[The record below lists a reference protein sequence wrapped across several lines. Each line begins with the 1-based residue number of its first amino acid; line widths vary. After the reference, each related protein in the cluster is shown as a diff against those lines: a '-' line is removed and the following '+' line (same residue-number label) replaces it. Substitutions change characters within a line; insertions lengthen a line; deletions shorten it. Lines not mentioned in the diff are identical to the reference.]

1 MVHLLVMVLGI
12 AAFYWADLK
21 SDSAFFSFVL
31 PLVFFVSALY
41 ALGLGVVILRGKG
54 LGRREREAEA
64 LRFLE
69 HLNKKP

>member
-1 MVHLLVMVLGI
+1 MMLGI

-21 SDSAFFSFVL
+21 SESVFFNFLL
-31 PLVFFVSALY
+31 PLVFFVTVLY
-41 ALGLGVVILRGKG
+41 AMGLGVVILRGKG
-54 LGRREREAEA
+54 LSRQDRKSEA

>member
-1 MVHLLVMVLGI
+1 MVHLLVIVLGI
-12 AAFYWADLK
+12 GAYVWSDVH

-31 PLVFFVSALY
+31 PLVFFVCVLY
-41 ALGLGVVILRGKG
+41 AMGLGVVILRGKS
-54 LGRREREAEA
+54 LSRQDKESEA

>member
-21 SDSAFFSFVL
+21 SGSAFFSFVL
-31 PLVFFVSALY
+31 PLVFFVAVLY
-41 ALGLGVVILRGKG
+41 AMGLGVVILRGKG
-54 LGRREREAEA
+54 LSRQDKESEA